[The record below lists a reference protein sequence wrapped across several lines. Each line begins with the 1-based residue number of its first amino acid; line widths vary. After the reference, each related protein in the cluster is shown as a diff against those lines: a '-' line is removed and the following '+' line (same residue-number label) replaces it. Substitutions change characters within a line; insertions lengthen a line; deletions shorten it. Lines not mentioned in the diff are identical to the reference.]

1 VDCGAVGQ
9 LRAEYALI
17 SGFVIGFGMI
27 FAFVYD
33 SFDSFFHPPIIGCPI
48 ECVGEDEVEPGLQDV
63 DGDIGDVVILV
74 KNSERISPH
83 LSVVLRVVDRIE
95 SKFVINEVGFVA
107 PNEQAVDKPPL
118 IEDFK
123 FDFL

>member
-1 VDCGAVGQ
+1 
-9 LRAEYALI
+9 
-17 SGFVIGFGMI
+17 
-27 FAFVYD
+27 
-33 SFDSFFHPPIIGCPI
+33 
-48 ECVGEDEVEPGLQDV
+48 VGEDEVEPGLQDV
-63 DGDIGDVVILV
+63 DGDIGNVVILV

-95 SKFVINEVGFVA
+95 SKFVIDEMGFVA
-107 PNEQAVDKPPL
+107 SKEQAVDKPPL